1 MVFFDDTLT
10 WEQAKAA
17 CEAKGGHLV
26 TITSPEEQKTD

>member
-1 MVFFDDTLT
+1 MVFFYDTLT

-26 TITSPEEQKTD
+26 TNYLARGTETD